1 MANEQMDKTSIKIN
15 SLYNYTFKSKK
26 IVVIY
31 NIIGLKYDKVS
42 DVFGIAAQRL
52 SDGALTD
59 SYGSFLC
66 QGY

>member
-42 DVFGIAAQRL
+42 DV
-52 SDGALTD
+52 
-59 SYGSFLC
+59 
-66 QGY
+66 